1 MIVDLKQRGL
11 KPRAVQ
17 IVLPPV
23 IVVRHGPPTQVEI
36 DGARGKKGER
46 CQSRANL
53 DRPLSQHGKLMHSVK
68 CAASATRGSTYQRA
82 SRTATPSQCSLTHV
96 PTIAL
101 ASFGDI
107 NDVVVSVPMFIVGQ
121 VQRTVSLWNRPASRS
136 ARYIAAYPC
145 DPDKA
150 VQDTHRRARES

>member
-17 IVLPPV
+17 VVLLPV
-23 IVVRHGPPTQVEI
+23 IAVRHRPPTQVEI
-36 DGARGKKGER
+36 YGARDKKNER

-53 DRPLSQHGKLMHSVK
+53 DRPLSQHAKLMHSVK
-68 CAASATRGSTYQRA
+68 CAAGPTRGSTYQRA
-82 SRTATPSQCSLTHV
+82 PRTATPSQCSLTRAA
-96 PTIAL
+96 TIAL
-101 ASFGDI
+101 ALFGDI
-107 NDVVVSVPMFIVGQ
+107 NDVVLSVPVFIVCQ
-121 VQRTVSLWNRPASRS
+121 VQRRVSLWNRPASRS

-150 VQDTHRRARES
+150 VQDTHRQARES